1 MSSPFDGFSKDY
13 GKAIGHP
20 VRSLLE
26 SDGHNEFLRAKA
38 AGIVDWW
45 DRTGRPVPRVLDFG
59 CGTGLLTK
67 YLHDLRPDWQ
77 YFMADPSAGML
88 AVARE
93 TAPFAAC
100 GVLEGETMP
109 FDVAGFD
116 LVLMSGVVHHVPE
129 SEWPEMFAR
138 VLGALGPDGR
148 LLVFEHN
155 PWNPLTQLVV
165 RTTPVDRDATMH
177 SAAHVIE
184 ALVRGGFAIES
195 RRYIH
200 FFPPRFDA
208 GRRLERGLGWLPLGT
223 QYFVRATRATVGRSA

>member
-1 MSSPFDGFSKDY
+1 MSSPFDTFSRDY

-26 SDGHNEFLRAKA
+26 SDGQNEFLRAKA
-38 AGIVDWW
+38 AGLAEWW
-45 DRTGRPVPRVLDFG
+45 DGTGRPAPRVLDFG

-77 YFMADPSAGML
+77 YFMTDPSPGMV
-88 AVARE
+88 AAARE

-100 GVLEGETMP
+100 GVLEGESMP
-109 FDVAGFD
+109 FDVAEFD

-129 SEWPEMFAR
+129 SEWHAMFTR
-138 VLGALGPDGR
+138 VYGALAVDGR
-148 LLVFEHN
+148 LLIFEHN

-165 RTTPVDRDATMH
+165 RTTPVDRDAKMH
-177 SAAHVIE
+177 SATRVIR
-184 ALVRGGFAIES
+184 ALSRVGFVIES

-200 FFPPRFDA
+200 FFPPRSDA
-208 GRRLERGLGWLPLGT
+208 GRRFERGLGWLPLGT
-223 QYFVRATRATVGRSA
+223 QYLVRATRA